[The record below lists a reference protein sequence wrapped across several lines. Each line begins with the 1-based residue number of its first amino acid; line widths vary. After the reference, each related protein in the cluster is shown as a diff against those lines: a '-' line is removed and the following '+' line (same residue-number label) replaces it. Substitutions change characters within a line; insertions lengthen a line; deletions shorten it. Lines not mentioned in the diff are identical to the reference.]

1 MSSFFLKILNKTIKI
16 SGVILFDP
24 KEITSKQLRQGE
36 WKKTAMV
43 LLEPELGRGEKG
55 ITEYYAWFIQKQF
68 NLPLQKPLRN
78 AHVTFVNDREA
89 EILGD
94 WEDVKKKWDGKKI
107 EITLHVDP
115 FLGIKNRKG
124 NYTDWWLIVP
134 DECRDELHSIRKEL
148 GLVERPFFGLHMTI
162 GTALNFYPR
171 FEEDYEYP
179 KQYPTKCMG
188 MYEEHSKYIIE
199 LAQNDKLNLGEIP
212 THHKK

>member
-1 MSSFFLKILNKTIKI
+1 M
-16 SGVILFDP
+16 FDP
-24 KEITSKQLRQGE
+24 KEITSKQSRQGE

-107 EITLHVDP
+107 DVVLHVDP

-134 DECRDELHSIRKEL
+134 DECRGELHSIRKEL

-179 KQYPTKCMG
+179 KQYTTKCMG